1 MKTFAYIIFLCF
13 IFSCG
18 SIKKSVTVVGEYK
31 SQRTNRVRVIVD
43 YHLSGKIYVKDSM
56 SVNQDATFI
65 FKTCGNII
73 NGNWKVSNDSLL
85 LFVKSN
91 RYRIDSLNY
100 SKRYPKID
108 TLLPKKPMVFI
119 IKKNRLRDNLFYNGK
134 KAYYILEKQ

>member
-73 NGNWKVSNDSLL
+73 KGNWKVSNDSLL

-100 SKRYPKID
+100 FFDFIYLTFIYKILK
-108 TLLPKKPMVFI
+108 TNIKSLTYFI
-119 IKKNRLRDNLFYNGK
+119 H
-134 KAYYILEKQ
+134 